1 MNIFTQLVCT
11 VGRVVNNQVYMLG
24 TGFFVSNDG
33 KVVTSKHVVGNNDD
47 NLVILLPSIDKLDEY
62 QDTTD
67 NTCRTTNAKII
78 ESDGFRDVVILQVK
92 NIACEGII
100 PQLGSFD
107 DIMVGEEVIV
117 LGFPHCVEGRRVLT
131 LQRATVGAKVLVDSQ
146 GIKSKN
152 AVINIQT
159 RPGQSGS
166 LIYSLR
172 TNTIIGIL
180 MGTYAPES
188 GVSIAGINPRELN
201 QTTHGVSAEYIKQM
215 L

>member
-11 VGRVVNNQVYMLG
+11 VGRVVNNQVHMLG

-67 NTCRTTNAKII
+67 NTCTTANVKII
-78 ESDGFRDVVILQVK
+78 ESDAFRDVVILQVK
-92 NIACEGII
+92 NIAYKGII

-131 LQRATVGAKVLVDSQ
+131 LQRATIGAKVLVDSE

>member
-11 VGRVVNNQVYMLG
+11 VGRVVNNQVHMLG
-24 TGFFVSNDG
+24 TSFFVSNDG

-67 NTCRTTNAKII
+67 NTCTTANVKII
-78 ESDGFRDVVILQVK
+78 ESDAFRDVVILQVK
-92 NIACEGII
+92 NIAYKGII

-131 LQRATVGAKVLVDSQ
+131 LQRATIGAKVLVDSE